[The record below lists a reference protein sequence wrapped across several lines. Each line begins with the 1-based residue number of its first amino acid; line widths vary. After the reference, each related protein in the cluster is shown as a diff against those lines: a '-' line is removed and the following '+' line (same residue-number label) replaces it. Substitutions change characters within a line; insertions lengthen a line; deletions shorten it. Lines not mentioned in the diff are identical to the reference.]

1 MAKNGMRRNVFYS
14 ADPTYVS
21 VLAKFRKEAREAER
35 DGRAMA
41 AFRVVAA
48 IRLILRLGG
57 YRLKEELVIEDAKTG
72 AVFRSGGN
80 GNGK

>member
-1 MAKNGMRRNVFYS
+1 MRRNVFYS
-14 ADPTYVS
+14 ADPTYAS

-48 IRLILRLGG
+48 IRLILRIGG
-57 YRLKEELVIEDAKTG
+57 YRLREELVMEDVQTG
-72 AVFRSGGN
+72 AVFRSGGKSD
-80 GNGK
+80 GK